1 MTTRYPRI
9 RETYAGAALVH
20 ALDLVDSL
28 AHSDSLIHLVLVQ
41 YLDVL
46 EAALREGL
54 ETADAPGSL
63 LDRALQAAEQAIEA
77 FGLLEPEPARL
88 LN

>member
-9 RETYAGAALVH
+9 REAYAGAALVR
-20 ALDLVDSL
+20 ALDRVDEL

-46 EAALREGL
+46 ENALSRGSE
-54 ETADAPGSL
+54 DHSL
-63 LDRALQAAEQAIEA
+63 LERALAGVHEALEA
-77 FGLLEPEPARL
+77 FDLLERQPARE